1 MNTKQLLKEYMKIS
15 GASQQSLAQSIGV
28 NKVSIC
34 KFLSDTNS
42 FELSADTQRKLHY
55 SIIEKI
61 NQLNELIK

>member
-1 MNTKQLLKEYMKIS
+1 MNTKQLLKEYMQIS
-15 GASQQSLAQSIGV
+15 GASQQRLAQSIGV
-28 NKVSIC
+28 NRVSIC

>member
-34 KFLSDTNS
+34 KFLSDTNP
-42 FELSADTQRKLHY
+42 FELSADTQRKLH
-55 SIIEKI
+55 
-61 NQLNELIK
+61 

>member
-1 MNTKQLLKEYMKIS
+1 MDTKELLKKYMKIS

-55 SIIEKI
+55 SILEKI